1 MFEDVKQKLFRFLT
15 SRITVLGG
23 ILVLCAAG
31 LIARLFSLQLVHG
44 QEYLDS
50 FQLMIR
56 KERSIPGVRGN
67 IYDRNGN
74 LLAYNELTYSV
85 TIEDVFDSGRGHN
98 RNLNNSVSG
107 MLDILERNGDALVLT
122 FPIELDEQGEYAFT
136 LSGTQHMRFLADVY
150 GRQTIQDLEYRE
162 RTKTAAEVIED
173 LSVNFG
179 VGDYAD
185 PENSSTFVPGLGVS
199 KERALKLIT
208 VRYAMMLTGYQKY
221 IETVVAEGISDRTV
235 ADIRENAS
243 SVPGVDVAEST
254 MRRYVD
260 GVYFSQIIGYTGSIS
275 QDELEMMQA
284 ENPEYAL
291 NDIVGKA
298 GIEQTMESALQGQK
312 GSETVFVDKMGKVIE
327 VGEHIDPL
335 PGNDLYLTI
344 DKDLQMAAYDLL
356 ESRIAGIILQRLEP
370 VRVAKKDTPSKDM
383 IIPIY
388 DVYFALFKNNVI
400 DISHFGKADAQ
411 ETERKAHQAFT
422 AKIKDVQNTLEAEL
436 RSMGTPYNQLTQEYK
451 VYQTMITSMLY
462 NHDIINSDLVDR
474 TDKTYIAWTTDEVI
488 SLREFLQYCIAM
500 NWIDVT
506 LLSLEDPYSDAET
519 VYDALVNYTMHHL
532 SEDGTFRSRLFKY
545 LIDDDVLTGRDVC
558 NLLIEQNIVTLS
570 EEETDIWDRAGID
583 AYHFMVERIRDLDIT
598 PAQLALDPCSGSM
611 VITDVNTGDVL
622 ALVSYPS
629 YDNNRI
635 QNKKYFARVNNDLSR
650 PLYNFATQQRT
661 APGSTFKMV
670 SATAGMEEGV
680 VAPESTFGC
689 VGEFALI
696 TPSPK
701 CWIYPGGHGT
711 LNMSGAIKHSCNNYF
726 FNVGYRLGSYDGKFS
741 NDLGVEKLRY
751 YAEQF
756 GLTDLSGIEIA
767 ENDPQVST
775 MDAVRTAIG
784 QGNSGYTTVGLAR
797 YVTAVANRGTV
808 YNLTLIDRLTDSAGA
823 EIYDNS
829 ATVRNRVEMNTHHW
843 NTIHEGM
850 RGMVEAQ
857 PFFDGIGVNVAGKT
871 GTAEE
876 SRSRADHALFVSFA
890 PYENPQISVTVRVAF
905 GYTSSYPAQI
915 AKDFYRYYYHP
926 ELRNEILS
934 HTADEPSNQVVND

>member
-1 MFEDVKQKLFRFLT
+1 MFEEIRQKIFRFLT
-15 SRITVLGG
+15 SRITVLGA

-44 QEYLDS
+44 QEYMDS

-107 MLDILERNGDALVLT
+107 MLDILERNGDALVLS
-122 FPIELDEQGEYAFT
+122 FPIELDEEGNYAFS
-136 LSGTQHMRFLADVY
+136 LSGTQHLRFLADVY
-150 GRQTIQDLEYRE
+150 GRKTVQELEYRE
-162 RTKTAAEVIED
+162 RTKTAEEVITD
-173 LSVNFG
+173 LSENFG

-185 PENSSTFVPGLGVS
+185 PENTASFVPGLGVS

-221 IETVVAEGISDRTV
+221 IETTVAEGISDRTV
-235 ADIRENAS
+235 ADIQENAADL
-243 SVPGVDVAEST
+243 PGVDVAEST

-260 GVYFSQIIGYTGSIS
+260 SVYFSQIIGYTGSIS

-298 GIEQTMESALQGQK
+298 GIEQTMESALQGTK
-312 GSETVFVDKMGKVIE
+312 GAETVFVDKMGKVIE
-327 VGEHIDPL
+327 VGEHVDPL

-370 VRVAKKDTPSKDM
+370 VREGKKDAQSKDM

-388 DVYFALFKNNVI
+388 DVYFALFRNNVI
-400 DISHFGKADAQ
+400 DISHFGKPDAQ
-411 ETERKAHQAFT
+411 ETERKAHA
-422 AKIKDVQNTLEAEL
+422 AYEIKIKEVLSSLEAEM
-436 RSMGTPYNQLTQEYK
+436 RTIHTPYNRMTQEFK
-451 VYQTMITSMLY
+451 VYQTMITTMLY
-462 NHDIINSDLVDR
+462 NHGIINSELVDR
-474 TDKTYIAWTTDEVI
+474 TDKTYIAWTTEEVI
-488 SLREFLQYCIAM
+488 PLSEFLQYCIAQ

-506 LLSLEDPYSDAET
+506 LLALEDPYSDAET
-519 VYDALVNYTMHHL
+519 VYDALINYIIHNL
-532 SEDGTFRSRLFKY
+532 SEDSAFRSRLFKY
-545 LIDDDVLTGRDVC
+545 LIDGDILTGRDVC
-558 NLLIEQNIVTLS
+558 NLLIEQNVVTLS
-570 EEETDIWDRAGID
+570 EEQTDIWERSGID
-583 AYHFMVERIRDLDIT
+583 AYNFMVERIRDLDIT

-635 QNKKYFARVNNDLSR
+635 QNVRYFAKVNNDLSR
-650 PLYNFATQQRT
+650 PLYNYATQQRT

-670 SATAGMEEGV
+670 SAAAGMMEGV
-680 VAPESTFGC
+680 VSPTSTFGC

-711 LNMSGAIKHSCNNYF
+711 LNMAQAIRHSCNNYF
-726 FNVGYRLGSYDGKFS
+726 FNVGYKLGSVDGRFS
-741 NDLGVEKLRY
+741 NDLGVEKLKD
-751 YAEQF
+751 YAGMF
-756 GLTDLSGIEIA
+756 GLTELSGIEIA
-767 ENDPQVST
+767 ENSPQIST

-784 QGNSGYTTVGLAR
+784 QGDSGYTTVGLAR

-808 YNLTLIDRLTDSAGA
+808 FHLTLIDKLTDSEGNL
-823 EIYDNS
+823 IYENE
-829 ATVRNRVEMNTHHW
+829 ATVRNRVEMDPYYWETLH
-843 NTIHEGM
+843 TGM

-857 PFFDGIGVNVAGKT
+857 PFFQGIGVNVAGKT

-915 AKDFYRYYYHP
+915 AKDFYQYYYNP
-926 ELRNEILS
+926 GMRNEIIS
-934 HTADEPSNQVVND
+934 HTANELSNQVVND